1 MKINTVTYLA
11 PYITLVA
18 GIIVAYLTYK
28 NQLRLKSFE
37 IFLKRREEVLTD
49 IEKEI
54 KKLQEI
60 SLELDSNG
68 EKTNLKKFLK
78 GYFHDSLVLYQKMRG
93 ANFHEVFVENYWLIS
108 NEMIGKGEI
117 TEEEFKSWIGRLLNM
132 LSAIYG
138 IGHVKIN
145 SEIEILTF
153 PWHLRVFRKGKVFY
167 ENFKMK
173 RQNKKMERQSKN
185 EKVG

>member
-11 PYITLVA
+11 PYITLLA

-37 IFLKRREEVLTD
+37 IFLKRREEVLAD

-60 SLELDSNG
+60 SLELNSND
-68 EKTNLKKFLK
+68 EKTNLKKFLS
-78 GYFHDSLVLYQKMRG
+78 GYFHDSLVLTQKMRS
-93 ANFHEVFVENYWLIS
+93 ANLHKGFVETYWDIS
-108 NEMIGKGEI
+108 NEMLGKGEV
-117 TEEEFKSWIGRLLNM
+117 TQEELGSWITRLLNV
-132 LSAIYG
+132 LSAVYG

-153 PWHLRVFRKGKVFY
+153 PWYLRVFRRGKSFY
-167 ENFKMK
+167 GDFKIK
-173 RQNKKMERQSKN
+173 RQNKKMELHSNDEQID
-185 EKVG
+185 